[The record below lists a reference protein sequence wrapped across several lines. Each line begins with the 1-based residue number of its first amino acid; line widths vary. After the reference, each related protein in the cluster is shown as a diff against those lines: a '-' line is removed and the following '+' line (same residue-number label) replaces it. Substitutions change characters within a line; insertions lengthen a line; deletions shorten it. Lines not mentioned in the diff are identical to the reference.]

1 MLPAVVEGDIA
12 NLAGG
17 DRSVCGHGSGGP
29 GRARLHQ
36 IGADRLRCGGPAAR
50 LPGAA
55 WPCDGRRI
63 ELRDLN
69 HLVAA
74 LLRLLNYGDCARLY
88 AHKY

>member
-1 MLPAVVEGDIA
+1 LLSAIA
-12 NLAGG
+12 AYAAM
-17 DRSVCGHGSGGP
+17 D
-29 GRARLHQ
+29 
-36 IGADRLRCGGPAAR
+36 PAAPVVLDCSKLVR
-50 LPGAA
+50 IDFGAA
-55 WPCDGRRI
+55 GQLHACLGRLAVDGRRGDGRRI